1 MRISDWS
8 STCALPIFDGNGRVR
23 AVVEQRD
30 ASAEERTVRR
40 INTGLIAV
48 DARRLRAWLAAVR
61 NDNVQ
66 GEYYLTDIFALATA
80 EGEPALLVPLADAG
94 DCAGANDLWEQ
105 IGRASCRERVCQYV

>member
-8 STCALPIFDGNGRVR
+8 SDVCSSDLYGDVPLVTVPTLQQLAKAHAALAVLVAELDDPTGYGRVLLDGNGRVR

-48 DARRLRAWLAAVR
+48 DARRLRAWLA
-61 NDNVQ
+61 
-66 GEYYLTDIFALATA
+66 E
-80 EGEPALLVPLADAG
+80 
-94 DCAGANDLWEQ
+94 
-105 IGRASCRERVCQYV
+105 IGRAPV